1 MPQTHL
7 TALEEAVSRNSSA
20 TVFQVP
26 VIDTVTAR
34 VTGYNPISVGQFAQ
48 DVDAVAKYWVHVLK
62 KAGIPTKSV
71 IAVCLGGL
79 QYIDVVNVYSVA
91 RAGYILHS
99 FSRLPGIA
107 VVRDLL
113 QKSETKA
120 FIRHTDVKEAL
131 KDIQDIPVYDPVT
144 STDDLAAYAGNHL
157 SPMSPQSNENDIAVI
172 FHTSGSISG
181 SPKLVTG
188 TYRWLEAL
196 IQKHAYPLFPKH
208 SRVEVMNW
216 MGNVCHL
223 AQFAGIIRIIQTG
236 GCMVQMKSH
245 TDEKEILAAIDLASL
260 TGLTL
265 VAPLL
270 VKILGRSKA
279 DRDVLSSLANLDG
292 KYHNIGRYV
301 TTGGGRNIFGITE
314 PGGLMAAS
322 LGTRIDPLNTF
333 RPLNIPGL
341 SHQFVPISTS
351 REDPHSQLLE
361 LVVLPESIDCPDPK
375 FLDRADGCFHSGDLW
390 KQVENGYTYC
400 GRDDDWIK
408 SANASRCDTRAIE
421 DNVRQT
427 CGDLVSDCIVVG
439 SMRPSPVLFI
449 ESKTKA
455 GDADLKESIFKRIEP
470 FHSQRLAH
478 ERITSSDMIV
488 VVPSNTLPR
497 TAKGTIRRRAVEEV
511 YKETLDQLYDD

>member
-91 RAGYILHS
+91 RAGYIPHS

-157 SPMSPQSNENDIAVI
+157 SPMSP
-172 FHTSGSISG
+172 H
-181 SPKLVTG
+181 PKLVTG

-223 AQFAGIIRIIQTG
+223 AQFAGIIRTIQTG

-265 VAPLL
+265 FAPLL

-279 DRDVLSSLANLDG
+279 DRDVLSSLANLDE
-292 KYHNIGRYV
+292 YAYQHNINII
-301 TTGGGRNIFGITE
+301 NIFGITE

-361 LVVLPESIDCPDPK
+361 LVILPESIDCPDPK

-455 GDADLKESIFKRIEP
+455 GDADLKESIFKRIGP

-497 TAKGTIRRRAVEEV
+497 TAKGNIRRRVVEEV